1 MAYKLRKLDEV
12 EQFCR
17 EHKHLPG
24 ISREPSGM
32 FERADMTL
40 EKIEELYLYIFELN
54 ARITAL
60 EATKEN

>member
-1 MAYKLRKLDEV
+1 
-12 EQFCR
+12 
-17 EHKHLPG
+17 
-24 ISREPSGM
+24 M